1 MEAASVRIRQI
12 RRSVR
17 ERVSSVVGGLED
29 KYYGPGAS
37 ICPERRSFRSRSGSQ
52 QSLPSP
58 SLLTVFRRSR
68 SAHVVEERKERA
80 GNTME
85 VTGDGGESLATFL
98 ESVGLLS
105 YHNAIRDELRVETVQ
120 QLKQVEEQDLE
131 DIRMKPE
138 DIQKLKRNMK
148 KEFPRSAFGKL
159 KKMSAINAVTRRI
172 SIKRLTRPTSEMA
185 GVRGSRSSV
194 LSPELDSPNS
204 PVPIVGRRIISRDQ
218 IDVQNDIGEGEFGV
232 VRHAIYTNDIEQKI
246 PVAVKSLSQDR
257 LEHGLQEF
265 LKEASSM
272 QSVSHSNIV
281 TFYGIVFQQDKE
293 LMLVTEY
300 APLKSLLECL
310 HNESLRSVLSVSRLC
325 TFAHQIATGM
335 TYLETQGLIHRDLAA
350 RNILVF
356 SHHKVKIGDFGLS
369 RALGLDKEYYQSKYR
384 TDLKIPIAWCAPE
397 CINLLRF
404 SSASDVWAFGV
415 TLWEMF
421 TYGKKPWDGLTSME
435 ILKSID
441 KPKNER
447 LPRPDFCPTEHYE
460 LMQRCWSHDPEDRP
474 KFRSLTSE
482 LTSIKPTLMRTIRA
496 NSPASGVINFAEG
509 DTLTVIDKKPAD
521 SPSWQYWLGVNKKG
535 ERGFFNPSDCVP
547 VQPESSPVT
556 SRQNTSLQPPKSPIN
571 NFLKSI
577 KKQSITKSPKSQEK
591 KRFTADMIGTPQN
604 DLRHTGHI
612 GYDGIT
618 FGDISFIG
626 SDPVE
631 KILPIKGSGSGSSTL
646 KSSHSA
652 GSSSTTSPSNDSV
665 TNASVPVTTH
675 ISAPVVNGGSLQVEA
690 IRISNDEKEFGGD
703 IEDLSDF
710 QFPDLNLSE
719 SLNFGTSFID
729 DMMRDFKSAERNDNT
744 NENNNSSKHL
754 RNGDSAS
761 SQHVSAHAASR
772 TNSLTSDDSGSV
784 SHSSTQSYGSHTN
797 GLPSSAT
804 SGTNALTTHT
814 NTARLEDASPAFDDS
829 HGNTGKARKKPKHK
843 LVLPGTNLKSMSA
856 ADEKMINDAIELANQ
871 LASTSLSQANTPRE
885 PEDQPETPSKSK
897 HKFHFKFPG
906 TKKTSPKSDKKTF
919 SDSLISK
926 SSCSTIT
933 PEAEQVYNM
942 LIGPNNSTAS
952 QEVRRSHPVHPTQ
965 RPPEVPTNV
974 VRTRRHS
981 SNSQTSNR
989 SSRSSRGLE
998 RPKEKPPLPPIH
1010 LATGSLESE
1019 NPDDLTNMPS
1029 TPPPPVP
1036 QSPSRVTVEPVYN
1049 NMEPFWRQEI
1059 NSEDSKGSKFT
1070 HGKYKS
1076 RSDNV
1081 SYEDL
1086 MDISEERQQ
1095 IRQMQR
1101 MLGKEV
1107 SESDCRD
1114 ALERTDRQI
1123 QNAIKYIKLKQL
1135 ANLRLAGMDQC
1146 KTALMSCQWS
1156 VQRAA
1161 DYILDRKV
1169 TYTNDVIGV

>member
-571 NFLKSI
+571 NFLSGVREGVAIAIESI

-761 SQHVSAHAASR
+761 SQH
-772 TNSLTSDDSGSV
+772 
-784 SHSSTQSYGSHTN
+784 
-797 GLPSSAT
+797 
-804 SGTNALTTHT
+804 
-814 NTARLEDASPAFDDS
+814 
-829 HGNTGKARKKPKHK
+829 
-843 LVLPGTNLKSMSA
+843 VLPGTNLKSMSA